1 MKKHSQIKIILKNIK
16 DRFGIDFSIIDQLK
30 FSPIL
35 AQLIVTRKCNLE
47 CGYCTEFDKTSDPV
61 PQEILFKRIEKIKQ
75 LGTVSVEF
83 SGGEPLLH
91 PKIYDVV
98 KFATDQ
104 NFIARMLITNA
115 YLLTEDS
122 VKKLND
128 GGLTHMQVSIDGV
141 FPNDV
146 TIKVLKPLRKKLEM
160 LAKLNNFKV
169 TVNSV
174 IGASPAE
181 EAEEVFDFAT
191 EIGFVPRVLVVHDS
205 EGQMKL
211 SEENF
216 ELYKKLKNK
225 ISKSPS
231 KKNYTD
237 KLLSGETAPFKCRGG
252 SRYLYIDEFGFV
264 HYCSQKMD
272 LYKKD
277 IMELDLN
284 ELRTNFYTKHPCS
297 DYCTIGCARN
307 SSSLDEWRKQ

>member
-1 MKKHSQIKIILKNIK
+1 MKKHSQTKIITKNIMQ
-16 DRFGIDFSIIDQLK
+16 RFGLDISVINQLK

-61 PQEILFKRIEKIKQ
+61 PRDILFKRIEKISH
-75 LGTVSVEF
+75 LGTVSIEF

-91 PKIYDVV
+91 PDIYDAVN
-98 KFATDQ
+98 FATKQ

-141 FPNDV
+141 YPNDV

-160 LAKLNNFKV
+160 LAKLKNFKV
-169 TVNSV
+169 TINSV

-191 EIGFVPRVLVVHDS
+191 QMDFIPRILVVHDS

-211 SEENF
+211 SNDDF
-216 ELYKKLKNK
+216 ALYKKLKQK
-225 ISKSPS
+225 ISDSPS
-231 KKNYTD
+231 RKNYTD
-237 KLLSGETAPFKCRGG
+237 KLLSGSTAPFKCRGG
-252 SRYLYIDEFGFV
+252 SRYLYIDEFGKV

-272 LYKKD
+272 IYEKD
-277 IMELDLN
+277 IMEFGLEDL
-284 ELRTNFYTKHPCS
+284 RSNFYTEHPCS
-297 DYCTIGCARN
+297 DKCTIGCARN